1 MVRGNTMKLTADD
14 VETLVADD
22 VETLV
27 IPASALARRAG
38 A

>member
-1 MVRGNTMKLTADD
+1 MKLTADD

>member
-1 MVRGNTMKLTADD
+1 MARGNTMKLTADD